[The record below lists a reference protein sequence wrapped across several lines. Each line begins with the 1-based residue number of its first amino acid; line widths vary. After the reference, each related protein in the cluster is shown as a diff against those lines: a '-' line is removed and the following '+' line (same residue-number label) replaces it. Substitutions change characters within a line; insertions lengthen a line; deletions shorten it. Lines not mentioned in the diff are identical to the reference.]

1 VSILEGEAPNLP
13 RLLLRFALGLMCLL
27 LFVLALGLLL
37 RPELESFGRS
47 FVSRFGLLG
56 MGLGTLLADGFHVPV
71 PPQFYMLLG
80 ISSGVPTSHT
90 LSVIGAG
97 SFVGGWIGFLVARKL
112 LHFESIA
119 RFFERPRKL
128 TEATLARYGVWA
140 LVLVSMLPI
149 AYSFLC
155 YLAGLSGFRYRAF
168 LLLSVLRLPRLVAY
182 YYLIRL
188 GWSGL

>member
-13 RLLLRFALGLMCLL
+13 RLLLRFALGLLCLL

-56 MGLGTLLADGFHVPV
+56 MGFGTLLADGFHVPV

-97 SFVGGWIGFLVARKL
+97 SFIGGWIGFLVARKL